1 MKILIDS
8 NLVFD
13 VYGRRQ
19 PHYPASNHILKLAR
33 RGTVAGNISSH
44 TLANLFYLF
53 GKACVPFIRES
64 LLPHFEVTAGD
75 SHKTQLALR
84 AGMDDFEDA
93 LQVAA
98 ALQCSAAFIVTRNV
112 RDFKRS
118 PVPALSPDEWI
129 KRFGPGLKS

>member
-13 VYGRRQ
+13 VYERRQ
-19 PHYPASNHILKLAR
+19 PHYVASNHILKLAR
-33 RGTVAGNISSH
+33 RGTVAGNVSSH

-53 GKACVPFIRES
+53 GKTCVPFIRES
-64 LLPHFEVTAGD
+64 LLPHLEVTAGD
-75 SHKTQLALR
+75 SHETQLALR
-84 AGMDDFEDA
+84 TGMKDFEDV

-118 PVPALSPDEWI
+118 PVPALSPAEWI
-129 KRFGPGLKS
+129 KRFGPDLKS

>member
-1 MKILIDS
+1 VRILIDS

-13 VYGRRQ
+13 VFERRQ
-19 PHYPASNHILKLAR
+19 PHYAASNQILKLAR
-33 RGTVAGNISSH
+33 RGTVVGHVSSH

-53 GKACVPFIRES
+53 GKSCVPFIRES
-64 LLPHFEVTAGD
+64 MLPHIEVTAGD
-75 SHKTQLALR
+75 AHQTQVALR
-84 AGMDDFEDA
+84 AGMSDFEDA

-98 ALQCSAAFIVTRNV
+98 ALQCRAAFIVTRNV

-118 PVPALSPDEWI
+118 PIPALTPVEWI